1 MCLPGESPGAVAAAE
16 VFGVWRAEGLLLR
29 RLLKKLARTFSDELP
44 DRLPGV
50 PETED

>member
-1 MCLPGESPGAVAAAE
+1 M
-16 VFGVWRAEGLLLR
+16 LR

-50 PETED
+50 PETEDWKVIIIKTNYYAYFSRDF